1 MSLFIAVSGWN
12 SQPWVDRLSTRL
24 PGRAV
29 KSHPAS
35 AGELASVRYAL
46 AWKPEPG
53 LLARCPNLEVIFSLG
68 AGVDHL
74 LSDPQLPDVPLVRV
88 VDPDLTARMSEW
100 VTLQVLLHH
109 RRQLTY
115 LAQQKIKL
123 WKDHEQ
129 AAASRVRVGILGL
142 GVLGGEAA
150 SVLKR
155 LGYDVAGWSRSRKQ
169 VDGVACFAGT
179 SELTRF
185 LARTDILVNLL
196 PLTDE
201 TQHLVDHAFLSRLA
215 RDGAIDGPV
224 FINAGRGGSQVE
236 TDLVRALTDG
246 TLAGASLDVF
256 ETEPLA
262 ATSPLWELENV
273 VITPHV
279 AADSDPEAIS
289 DYIVEQ
295 ILAHEAGQPLSN
307 LVDRS
312 VGY

>member
-12 SQPWVDRLSTRL
+12 PQPWVKRLSTRL
-24 PGRAV
+24 PDHRVA
-29 KSHPAS
+29 SHPAS
-35 AGELASVRYAL
+35 DSDLSKVRYAL

-74 LSDPQLPDVPLVRV
+74 LSDPHLPDVPLVRV

-115 LAQQKIKL
+115 LAQQRARV
-123 WKDHEQ
+123 WKDYEQ
-129 AAASRVRVGILGL
+129 AAAHRVRVGILGL
-142 GVLGGEAA
+142 GVLGKEAA
-150 SVLKR
+150 SVLVR
-155 LGYDVAGWSRSRKQ
+155 LGDDVAGWARSRKQ
-169 VDGVACFAGT
+169 VDGAACFAGA
-179 SELTRF
+179 SELDDF

-201 TQHLVDHAFLSRLA
+201 TRHLVDHGFLSRLA

-262 ATSPLWELENV
+262 ATSPLWDLENV
-273 VITPHV
+273 VITPHI

-289 DYIVEQ
+289 DYIAEQ
-295 ILAHEAGQPLSN
+295 ILAHEAGNPLAN
-307 LVDRS
+307 LVDRNA
-312 VGY
+312 GY